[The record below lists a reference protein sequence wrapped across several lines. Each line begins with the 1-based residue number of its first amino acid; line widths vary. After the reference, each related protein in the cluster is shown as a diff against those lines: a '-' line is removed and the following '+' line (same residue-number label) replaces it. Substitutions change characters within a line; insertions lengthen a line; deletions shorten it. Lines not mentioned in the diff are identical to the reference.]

1 MHLLSENDLKELRT
15 ALAECREVE
24 LTRSLHGVTIT
35 ARTSRA
41 GPPWPVPIILQVR
54 REAGRLTSMQN
65 FVSVDKFVEMWKER

>member
-54 REAGRLTSMQN
+54 REARHIVSMQN
-65 FVSVDKFVEMWKER
+65 FVSVDRFVEMWKER